1 MHFHF
6 ICLIT
11 VSHAMKNLSQ
21 KEDYVAFH
29 DNSWITV
36 LFWSWIQSEPILLS
50 YSSYLTF
57 THLLEKKRNLVIC
70 WI

>member
-6 ICLIT
+6 IYLT
-11 VSHAMKNLSQ
+11 AVSQSMKHVSQ
-21 KEDYVAFH
+21 KDNYVAFH

-50 YSSYLTF
+50 YSSYLAC
-57 THLLEKKRNLVIC
+57 THLLEKWNLMMY